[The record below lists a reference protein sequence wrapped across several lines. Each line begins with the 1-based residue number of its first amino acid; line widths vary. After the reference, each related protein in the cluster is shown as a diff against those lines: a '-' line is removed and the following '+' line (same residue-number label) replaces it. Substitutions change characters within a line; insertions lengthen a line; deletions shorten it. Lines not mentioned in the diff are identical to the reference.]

1 MLLTFL
7 SKKKSLWVWPYP
19 TLNHFVRLPS
29 MTQGT
34 QAYKDIPIRQDIT
47 RGQRLPPRN
56 RANARYSLW
65 VKYFTTRPYWGELGT
80 EYKDVENE
88 DSW

>member
-1 MLLTFL
+1 M
-7 SKKKSLWVWPYP
+7 WPSP

-34 QAYKDIPIRQDIT
+34 QVYKDTPIRQNTT
-47 RGQRLPPRN
+47 RAQRSPPRN

-65 VKYFTTRPYWGELGT
+65 AKFFTT
-80 EYKDVENE
+80 
-88 DSW
+88 